1 MNEKGAIENEVAIVS
16 GGLGYIGREIG
27 CHLAQRGY
35 KTVLL
40 YLSPQEDMKAI
51 RSSFK
56 SANVYF
62 YQCDITDSAKMKEV
76 LDAIEEEL
84 GSISV
89 GIHAA
94 HSRLVRKN
102 ILDVD
107 EVAFREQFSVGV
119 FGGFNFLQ
127 QIALKMRPRKKGVLI
142 GVTTAA
148 IECDVSADT
157 FLGLIASKTALVGG
171 YLSSKFAL
179 KGLLTE
185 LAQSTAGLGIRV
197 HTVAPGFVAGGLND
211 DLPPRLFEFLEE
223 KSPTGQLTKV
233 EDIAKSVI
241 ALIHPGESVK
251 PFTVVIDELEG

>member
-107 EVAFREQFSVGV
+107 FWWFQFSAT
-119 FGGFNFLQ
+119 NRTQ
-127 QIALKMRPRKKGVLI
+127 NATTEKGCVDW
-142 GVTTAA
+142 GDDR
-148 IECDVSADT
+148 CD
-157 FLGLIASKTALVGG
+157 
-171 YLSSKFAL
+171 
-179 KGLLTE
+179 
-185 LAQSTAGLGIRV
+185 RM
-197 HTVAPGFVAGGLND
+197 
-211 DLPPRLFEFLEE
+211 
-223 KSPTGQLTKV
+223 
-233 EDIAKSVI
+233 
-241 ALIHPGESVK
+241 
-251 PFTVVIDELEG
+251 